1 MEINFE
7 VSLSRTIIF
16 WSFLFKSWSLDGLEP
31 TIAVVKFYS
40 KLHESVDNFM
50 LDFSF
55 LIVPLSFSHVSE
67 SWEVE
72 RRTRYVAQHLICFP
86 QNLIRHHS
94 GAAAREERRKRRRR
108 LALWCVWV
116 DAVGESRWKSENYC
130 HELHILEWWTTN
142 TFFVLL
148 QSTSRFCTQISYF
161 FNFAF
166 YVQKIKNSFAKNNKI
181 SCIGRRSTPVS
192 YTKIV
197 FCEKFKFKA
206 RDSASAD
213 AVQTPEQSKCHQLP
227 TVSLT
232 KLTTATTTFALISPS
247 KSKYETPNCPFSPW
261 LLSAGRKNRKWKSCL
276 SDTECQKLL
285 RLHSKTF
292 INFFVLY

>member
-1 MEINFE
+1 
-7 VSLSRTIIF
+7 
-16 WSFLFKSWSLDGLEP
+16 
-31 TIAVVKFYS
+31 
-40 KLHESVDNFM
+40 M

-148 QSTSRFCTQISYF
+148 SSTSRFCTQISYF

-166 YVQKIKNSFAKNNKI
+166 YVQKIKNSLAKNNKI
-181 SCIGRRSTPVS
+181 SCIERRSTPRLVHKNSVLREIQIQSPRFGVS
-192 YTKIV
+192 GCCANTRTKQMSPIT
-197 FCEKFKFKA
+197 
-206 RDSASAD
+206 DSFLN
-213 AVQTPEQSKCHQLP
+213 QTHNCNDNFRTYFAIKKQIRNPKLP
-227 TVSLT
+227 F
-232 KLTTATTTFALISPS
+232 FALTSQCRSEKP
-247 KSKYETPNCPFSPW
+247 KVE
-261 LLSAGRKNRKWKSCL
+261 
-276 SDTECQKLL
+276 
-285 RLHSKTF
+285 
-292 INFFVLY
+292 